1 VRSRSLI
8 AHLAGL
14 ARLVHPFPSALDAV
28 AAAAVALV
36 AGAAMAVAL
45 RLALGMLLL
54 QFAIG
59 AANDVVDLPRD
70 LRSRRSKPIP
80 LGRVTTREA
89 VALVAIA
96 TCVGLAAA
104 ASVGL
109 GAVAVGIAGLAVGL
123 LYDVWLK
130 GTAFSWL
137 PFAAG
142 VALLPIYA
150 WVGSTGTLTS
160 AFWAIIPLA
169 LIAGAALAAANSVAD
184 LESDREAG
192 VSSVAMWLGR
202 RGSLV
207 AGGVALG
214 LVQLAV
220 VVSTALS
227 AVSPVVLFA
236 ELTGIALGWV
246 GLRLNAARNDR
257 LARLGWEVEAVG
269 IVSLGIGWLVA
280 LASAGSL

>member
-1 VRSRSLI
+1 M

-14 ARLVHPFPSALDAV
+14 VRLVHPFPSALDAV

-89 VALVAIA
+89 VAVVAFA
-96 TCVGLAAA
+96 ACVGLAAA

-150 WVGSTGTLTS
+150 WVGATGTLAST
-160 AFWAIIPLA
+160 FWAIIPLA

-184 LESDREAG
+184 LASDREAG

-207 AGGVALG
+207 AGCVALG

-227 AVSPVVLFA
+227 AVSPVVLVA